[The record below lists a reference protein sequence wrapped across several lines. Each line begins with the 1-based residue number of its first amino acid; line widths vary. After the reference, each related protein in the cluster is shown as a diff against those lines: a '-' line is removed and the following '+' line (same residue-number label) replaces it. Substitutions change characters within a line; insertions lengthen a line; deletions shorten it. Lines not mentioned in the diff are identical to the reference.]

1 MTRTDRSKFAF
12 LVHPRTNV
20 REDLGGI
27 FAPLGLI
34 PNRVYNSAL
43 KHLPLKPQV
52 IGNVTFADNPDEVAG
67 HIILVP
73 EGARSML
80 ERGRSKVMPKI
91 EAAVDLA
98 VELGA
103 SVVGLGA
110 LTATIAKGG
119 ALLRKRTDIGVTN
132 GNAFTSWMTYRGLE
146 RLLEQFPVH
155 NPQIAFVGATG
166 SVGSSVVDLVA
177 SSELTAD
184 ITLVARNVPRLEA
197 LADRVRRTDPWMN
210 VVTSTDINS
219 VKEADIVV
227 LMTSSTDALL
237 KSEHLKPGAIIL
249 DDTQPRNTDPKLS
262 EERPDVLIVDGG
274 LVSIPGVSVNAH
286 IGLPNGHSYACL
298 AETMLLGL
306 GGHTGHFSIG
316 TPGAAE
322 ISTIA
327 AHADRFS
334 HFGFD
339 LANLR
344 SFNNLIDPVQ
354 VAASRKTRPIRRV
367 VENARTAPAFSM

>member
-1 MTRTDRSKFAF
+1 MTRSDRTTFAF

-27 FAPLGLI
+27 FKPLGLI

-67 HIILVP
+67 HIIMVP

-80 ERGRSKVMPKI
+80 ERGRSKVLPKI

-98 VELGA
+98 VELGCG
-103 SVVGLGA
+103 VVGLGA

-119 ALLRKRTDIGVTN
+119 QLLRKRKDIGVTN

-146 RLLEQFPVH
+146 RILDQFPIH
-155 NPQIAFVGATG
+155 NPSIAFVGATG

-177 SSELTAD
+177 KSELSTD
-184 ITLVARNVPRLEA
+184 ITLVARNVPRLEK
-197 LADRVRRTDPWMN
+197 LADKVRRTDPWMN
-210 VVTSTDINS
+210 VTTATDIDA
-219 VKEADIVV
+219 VREADIVV
-227 LMTSSTDALL
+227 LMTSSADALL

-249 DDTQPRNTDPKLS
+249 DDTQPRNTDPALS
-262 EERPDVLIVDGG
+262 SERPDVLIVDGG
-274 LVSIPGVSVNAH
+274 LVSIPGVQVNAH
-286 IGLPNGHSYACL
+286 IGLPQGHSYACL

-306 GGHTGHFSIG
+306 AGHDGHFSIG
-316 TPGAAE
+316 TPGSEE

-327 AHADRFS
+327 RHADRYS

-339 LANLR
+339 LAHLR
-344 SFNNLIDPVQ
+344 SFNNLIDPVAT
-354 VAASRKTRPIRRV
+354 AASRTPRPVRHIV
-367 VENARTAPAFSM
+367 GESIGETAFGF